1 MWKKV
6 VKYTKKNGI
15 VQIGQTVSARV
26 GRNDVSGNAAQLAYY
41 MLFSIFPMLLI
52 AATLLAY
59 LHIDKDSV
67 FNMIKEFAPDQIM
80 DFLEENLN
88 NLLTQKNGG
97 LLSIGIIATLWSA
110 SNGMNA
116 VMKSLNKAYGVT
128 NKRNY
133 VVQRLL
139 SMFFTLAMLATV
151 GATLLLLVFGQQIG
165 MFLINHL
172 NFSEDFLSFWNNLR
186 WTVTLIVIFVVFT
199 FLYWVA
205 PNRRSTLISVLPGAL
220 FSTIGWTVASL
231 GFAYYV
237 NNFGNYSA
245 TYGSI
250 GVIIILML
258 WFYLTGIILM
268 IGGELNATLA
278 IRKKKKELGEI
289 KLKKRL
295 KQQKACFSVL
305 IFHE

>member
-6 VKYTKKNGI
+6 IKYVKQNGI
-15 VQIGQTVSARV
+15 VQVGQAVSARV

-220 FSTIGWTVASL
+220 FSTIGWTVASV
-231 GFAYYV
+231 GFAYYI

-289 KLKKRL
+289 N
-295 KQQKACFSVL
+295 
-305 IFHE
+305 

>member
-6 VKYTKKNGI
+6 VKYTKKSGI

-26 GRNDVSGNAAQLAYY
+26 GKNDVSGNAAQLAYY

-289 KLKKRL
+289 N
-295 KQQKACFSVL
+295 
-305 IFHE
+305 

>member
-6 VKYTKKNGI
+6 VKYVKQNGI
-15 VQIGQTVSARV
+15 VQVGQAVSARV

-220 FSTIGWTVASL
+220 FSTIGWTVASV

-250 GVIIILML
+250 GVIIILMV

-289 KLKKRL
+289 N
-295 KQQKACFSVL
+295 
-305 IFHE
+305 

>member
-6 VKYTKKNGI
+6 VKYIRHNGI
-15 VQIGQTVSARV
+15 VQVGQAVSARV

-88 NLLTQKNGG
+88 TLLTQKNGG

-186 WTVTLIVIFVVFT
+186 WTVTLVVIFVVFT

-220 FSTIGWTVASL
+220 FSTIGWTVASV

-289 KLKKRL
+289 N
-295 KQQKACFSVL
+295 
-305 IFHE
+305 

>member
-6 VKYTKKNGI
+6 IKYVKQNGI
-15 VQIGQTVSARV
+15 VQVGQAVSARV

-220 FSTIGWTVASL
+220 FSTIGWTVASV

-258 WFYLTGIILM
+258 WFYLTAIILM

-289 KLKKRL
+289 N
-295 KQQKACFSVL
+295 
-305 IFHE
+305 

>member
-172 NFSEDFLSFWNNLR
+172 NFSEDFLSLWNNLR

-289 KLKKRL
+289 N
-295 KQQKACFSVL
+295 
-305 IFHE
+305 

>member
-1 MWKKV
+1 M
-6 VKYTKKNGI
+6 KYIKHNGI
-15 VQIGQTVSARV
+15 VQVGQTVSARV

-88 NLLTQKNGG
+88 TLLTQKNGG

-186 WTVTLIVIFVVFT
+186 WTVTLVVIFVVFT

-220 FSTIGWTVASL
+220 FSTVGWTVASL

-289 KLKKRL
+289 N
-295 KQQKACFSVL
+295 
-305 IFHE
+305 

>member
-6 VKYTKKNGI
+6 IKYVKQNGI
-15 VQIGQTVSARV
+15 VQVGQAVSARV

-205 PNRRSTLISVLPGAL
+205 PNRRSTLISVLSGAL
-220 FSTIGWTVASL
+220 FSTIGWTVASV

-289 KLKKRL
+289 N
-295 KQQKACFSVL
+295 
-305 IFHE
+305 

>member
-6 VKYTKKNGI
+6 VKYVKQNGI
-15 VQIGQTVSARV
+15 VQVGQAVSARV

-258 WFYLTGIILM
+258 WFYLTSIILM

-289 KLKKRL
+289 N
-295 KQQKACFSVL
+295 
-305 IFHE
+305 

>member
-6 VKYTKKNGI
+6 VKYVKQNGI
-15 VQIGQTVSARV
+15 VQVGQAVSARV

-205 PNRRSTLISVLPGAL
+205 PNRHSTLISVLPGAL
-220 FSTIGWTVASL
+220 FSTIGWTVASV

-289 KLKKRL
+289 N
-295 KQQKACFSVL
+295 
-305 IFHE
+305 

>member
-1 MWKKV
+1 KV
-6 VKYTKKNGI
+6 VKYVKQNGI
-15 VQIGQTVSARV
+15 VQVGQAVSARV

-220 FSTIGWTVASL
+220 FSTIGWTVASV

-289 KLKKRL
+289 N
-295 KQQKACFSVL
+295 
-305 IFHE
+305 

>member
-15 VQIGQTVSARV
+15 VQIGQAVSARV

-289 KLKKRL
+289 N
-295 KQQKACFSVL
+295 
-305 IFHE
+305 

>member
-220 FSTIGWTVASL
+220 FSTIGWIVASL

-289 KLKKRL
+289 N
-295 KQQKACFSVL
+295 
-305 IFHE
+305 

>member
-6 VKYTKKNGI
+6 VKYVKQNGI
-15 VQIGQTVSARV
+15 VQVGQAVSARV

-80 DFLEENLN
+80 DFLEEYLN

-220 FSTIGWTVASL
+220 FSTIGWTVASV

-289 KLKKRL
+289 N
-295 KQQKACFSVL
+295 
-305 IFHE
+305 

>member
-6 VKYTKKNGI
+6 VKYVKQNGI
-15 VQIGQTVSARV
+15 IQVGQAVSARV

-220 FSTIGWTVASL
+220 FSTIGWTVASV

-289 KLKKRL
+289 N
-295 KQQKACFSVL
+295 
-305 IFHE
+305 

>member
-6 VKYTKKNGI
+6 VKYIKHNGI
-15 VQIGQTVSARV
+15 VQVGQTVSARV

-88 NLLTQKNGG
+88 TLLTQKNGG

-186 WTVTLIVIFVVFT
+186 WTVTLVVIFVVFT

-220 FSTIGWTVASL
+220 FSTVGWTVASL

-289 KLKKRL
+289 N
-295 KQQKACFSVL
+295 
-305 IFHE
+305 

>member
-6 VKYTKKNGI
+6 VKYVKQNGI
-15 VQIGQTVSARV
+15 VQVGQAVSARV

-151 GATLLLLVFGQQIG
+151 GSTLLLLVFGQQIG

-289 KLKKRL
+289 N
-295 KQQKACFSVL
+295 
-305 IFHE
+305 

>member
-6 VKYTKKNGI
+6 VKYVKQNGI
-15 VQIGQTVSARV
+15 VQVGQAVSARV

-139 SMFFTLAMLATV
+139 SIFFTLAMLATV

-289 KLKKRL
+289 N
-295 KQQKACFSVL
+295 
-305 IFHE
+305 

>member
-6 VKYTKKNGI
+6 VKYVKQNGI
-15 VQIGQTVSARV
+15 VQVGQAVSARV

-151 GATLLLLVFGQQIG
+151 EATLLLLVFGQQIG

-289 KLKKRL
+289 N
-295 KQQKACFSVL
+295 
-305 IFHE
+305 

>member
-1 MWKKV
+1 
-6 VKYTKKNGI
+6 
-15 VQIGQTVSARV
+15 
-26 GRNDVSGNAAQLAYY
+26 
-41 MLFSIFPMLLI
+41 
-52 AATLLAY
+52 
-59 LHIDKDSV
+59 
-67 FNMIKEFAPDQIM
+67 
-80 DFLEENLN
+80 
-88 NLLTQKNGG
+88 
-97 LLSIGIIATLWSA
+97 
-110 SNGMNA
+110 
-116 VMKSLNKAYGVT
+116 
-128 NKRNY
+128 
-133 VVQRLL
+133 
-139 SMFFTLAMLATV
+139 
-151 GATLLLLVFGQQIG
+151 
-165 MFLINHL
+165 
-172 NFSEDFLSFWNNLR
+172 
-186 WTVTLIVIFVVFT
+186 VFT

-289 KLKKRL
+289 N
-295 KQQKACFSVL
+295 
-305 IFHE
+305 

>member
-1 MWKKV
+1 WKKV
-6 VKYTKKNGI
+6 VKYVKQNGI
-15 VQIGQTVSARV
+15 VQVGQAVSARV

-289 KLKKRL
+289 N
-295 KQQKACFSVL
+295 
-305 IFHE
+305 

>member
-1 MWKKV
+1 MNDYKKGALSVWKKV
-6 VKYTKKNGI
+6 VKYIKHNGI
-15 VQIGQTVSARV
+15 VQVGQTVSARV

-88 NLLTQKNGG
+88 TLLTQKNGG

-165 MFLINHL
+165 LFLINHL

-186 WTVTLIVIFVVFT
+186 WTVTLVVIFVVFT

-220 FSTIGWTVASL
+220 FSTIGWTIASV

-289 KLKKRL
+289 N
-295 KQQKACFSVL
+295 
-305 IFHE
+305 

>member
-6 VKYTKKNGI
+6 VKYVKQNGI
-15 VQIGQTVSARV
+15 VQVGEAVSARV

-172 NFSEDFLSFWNNLR
+172 NFSEDFLSFWNNL
-186 WTVTLIVIFVVFT
+186 
-199 FLYWVA
+199 
-205 PNRRSTLISVLPGAL
+205 
-220 FSTIGWTVASL
+220 
-231 GFAYYV
+231 
-237 NNFGNYSA
+237 
-245 TYGSI
+245 
-250 GVIIILML
+250 
-258 WFYLTGIILM
+258 
-268 IGGELNATLA
+268 
-278 IRKKKKELGEI
+278 
-289 KLKKRL
+289 
-295 KQQKACFSVL
+295 
-305 IFHE
+305 

>member
-6 VKYTKKNGI
+6 VKYVKQNGI
-15 VQIGQTVSARV
+15 VQVGQAVSARV

-133 VVQRLL
+133 VIQRLL

-289 KLKKRL
+289 N
-295 KQQKACFSVL
+295 
-305 IFHE
+305 

>member
-1 MWKKV
+1 MTRTGGLISVEKV

-278 IRKKKKELGEI
+278 IRKKKKN
-289 KLKKRL
+289 
-295 KQQKACFSVL
+295 
-305 IFHE
+305 

>member
-186 WTVTLIVIFVVFT
+186 WTVTLIVIFVVFI

-289 KLKKRL
+289 N
-295 KQQKACFSVL
+295 
-305 IFHE
+305 

>member
-88 NLLTQKNGG
+88 YLLTQKNGG

-289 KLKKRL
+289 N
-295 KQQKACFSVL
+295 
-305 IFHE
+305 

>member
-6 VKYTKKNGI
+6 VKYIKHNGI
-15 VQIGQTVSARV
+15 VQVGQTVSARV

-88 NLLTQKNGG
+88 TLLTQKNGG

-186 WTVTLIVIFVVFT
+186 WTVTLVVILVVFT

-220 FSTIGWTVASL
+220 FSTIGWTIASV

-289 KLKKRL
+289 N
-295 KQQKACFSVL
+295 
-305 IFHE
+305 

>member
-6 VKYTKKNGI
+6 VKYVKQNGI
-15 VQIGQTVSARV
+15 VQVGQAVTARV

-289 KLKKRL
+289 N
-295 KQQKACFSVL
+295 
-305 IFHE
+305 

>member
-6 VKYTKKNGI
+6 VKYIKHNGI
-15 VQIGQTVSARV
+15 VQVGQAVSARV

-88 NLLTQKNGG
+88 TLLTQKNGG

-186 WTVTLIVIFVVFT
+186 WTVTLVVIFVVFT

-220 FSTIGWTVASL
+220 FSTIGWTVASV

-289 KLKKRL
+289 N
-295 KQQKACFSVL
+295 
-305 IFHE
+305 

>member
-26 GRNDVSGNAAQLAYY
+26 GQNDVSGNAAQLAYY

-220 FSTIGWTVASL
+220 FSTIGWTVASV

-289 KLKKRL
+289 N
-295 KQQKACFSVL
+295 
-305 IFHE
+305 

>member
-1 MWKKV
+1 MWKKALKY
-6 VKYTKKNGI
+6 VKHSS
-15 VQIGQTVSARV
+15 VFQVGQTVSGRI

-41 MLFSIFPMLLI
+41 MLFSIFPMMLI

-59 LHIDKDSV
+59 MHIDKDSV
-67 FNMIKEFAPDQIM
+67 FNMLKEFAPEQIL

-88 NLLTQKNGG
+88 TLLTQKNGG

-133 VVQRLL
+133 VMQRLL
-139 SMFFTLAMLATV
+139 SMLFTIAMLATV
-151 GATLLLLVFGQQIG
+151 GVTLLLIVFGQQIG
-165 MFLINHL
+165 LFLTNHL
-172 NFSEDFLSFWNNLR
+172 NFSEDFLGFWNNLR

-205 PNRRSTLISVLPGAL
+205 PNRRSTLISVLPGAI
-220 FSTIGWTVASL
+220 FSTVGWTSASA
-231 GFAYYV
+231 GFAFYV
-237 NNFGNYSA
+237 NNFANYSA

-250 GVIIILML
+250 GVIII
-258 WFYLTGIILM
+258 
-268 IGGELNATLA
+268 
-278 IRKKKKELGEI
+278 
-289 KLKKRL
+289 
-295 KQQKACFSVL
+295 
-305 IFHE
+305 

>member
-1 MWKKV
+1 MNDYKKGALSVWKKV
-6 VKYTKKNGI
+6 VKYIKHNRI
-15 VQIGQTVSARV
+15 VQVGQTVSARV

-88 NLLTQKNGG
+88 TLLTQKNGG

-186 WTVTLIVIFVVFT
+186 WTVTLVVIFVVFT

-220 FSTIGWTVASL
+220 FSTIGWTIASV

-289 KLKKRL
+289 N
-295 KQQKACFSVL
+295 
-305 IFHE
+305 

>member
-6 VKYTKKNGI
+6 IKYVKQNGI
-15 VQIGQTVSARV
+15 VQVGQAVSARV

-205 PNRRSTLISVLPGAL
+205 PKRRSTLISVLPGAL
-220 FSTIGWTVASL
+220 FSTIGWTVASV

-289 KLKKRL
+289 N
-295 KQQKACFSVL
+295 
-305 IFHE
+305 

>member
-6 VKYTKKNGI
+6 VKYVKQNGI
-15 VQIGQTVSARV
+15 VQVGQAVSARV

-97 LLSIGIIATLWSA
+97 LLSIGIIATLWPA

-220 FSTIGWTVASL
+220 FSTIGWTVASV

-289 KLKKRL
+289 N
-295 KQQKACFSVL
+295 
-305 IFHE
+305 

>member
-1 MWKKV
+1 MNDYKKGALSVWKKV
-6 VKYTKKNGI
+6 VKYIKHNGI
-15 VQIGQTVSARV
+15 VQVGQTVSARV

-88 NLLTQKNGG
+88 TLLTQKNGG

-186 WTVTLIVIFVVFT
+186 WTVTLVVIFVVFT

-220 FSTIGWTVASL
+220 FSTIGWTIASV

-289 KLKKRL
+289 N
-295 KQQKACFSVL
+295 
-305 IFHE
+305 

>member
-1 MWKKV
+1 MTIKKGALSVWKKV
-6 VKYTKKNGI
+6 VKYIKHIGI
-15 VQIGQTVSARV
+15 VQVGQTVSARV

-88 NLLTQKNGG
+88 TLLTQKNGG

-186 WTVTLIVIFVVFT
+186 WTVTLVVIFVVFT

-220 FSTIGWTVASL
+220 FSTIGWTIASV

-289 KLKKRL
+289 N
-295 KQQKACFSVL
+295 
-305 IFHE
+305 

>member
-1 MWKKV
+1 M
-6 VKYTKKNGI
+6 KYIKHNGI
-15 VQIGQTVSARV
+15 VQVGQTVSARV

-88 NLLTQKNGG
+88 TLLTQKNGG

-186 WTVTLIVIFVVFT
+186 WTVTLVVIFVVFT

-220 FSTIGWTVASL
+220 FSTIGWTVASV

-289 KLKKRL
+289 N
-295 KQQKACFSVL
+295 
-305 IFHE
+305 